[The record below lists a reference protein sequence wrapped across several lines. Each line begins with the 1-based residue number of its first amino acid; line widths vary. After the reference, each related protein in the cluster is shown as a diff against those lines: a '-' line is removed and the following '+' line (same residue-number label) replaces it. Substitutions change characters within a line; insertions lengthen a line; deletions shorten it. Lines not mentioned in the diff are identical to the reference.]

1 MRWWT
6 HVEPHCLGMCPY
18 CFTAI
23 HHRVR
28 WFCCTRSIQGL
39 TRNGRALA
47 LEVFTGCMACSSSSG
62 HSSPHDLVVYLKVRI
77 RPMMAAMRSCAA
89 VALLGLFA
97 LPSHAANYPCSGSKG
112 GVAHCAG
119 AQFVCNDGSISGS
132 QKVCS
137 GAQGAGA
144 ARALL
149 APQRAAAV
157 GGDCSCRAGN
167 ICTDPRG
174 GQYCI
179 SDSGRKNY
187 VRR

>member
-1 MRWWT
+1 MKVLLAVLCMLAT
-6 HVEPHCLGMCPY
+6 
-18 CFTAI
+18 TA
-23 HHRVR
+23 
-28 WFCCTRSIQGL
+28 Q
-39 TRNGRALA
+39 
-47 LEVFTGCMACSSSSG
+47 
-62 HSSPHDLVVYLKVRI
+62 
-77 RPMMAAMRSCAA
+77 
-89 VALLGLFA
+89 
-97 LPSHAANYPCSGSKG
+97 AANYPCSGSKG

-132 QKVCS
+132 KKVCS